1 MQKQNQKLTPIL
13 VKVEKDAG
21 CDSETALSWA
31 LCAKNALIKNNGF
44 GPGQLVYGLIQKQEA
59 FCKETVLKSFAN
71 LTGKH
76 MSWSF

>member
-13 VKVEKDAG
+13 FKVKKDAG

-44 GPGQLVYGLIQKQEA
+44 GPGQLVYGRNTEA
-59 FCKETVLKSFAN
+59 GGFL
-71 LTGKH
+71 
-76 MSWSF
+76 